1 MVLLVKKNVYFRF
14 TAAIANNPTIVALTV
29 TKGDNGVSG
38 REAGL

>member
-1 MVLLVKKNVYFRF
+1 MVLLEKNDYLRF
-14 TAAIANNPTIVALTV
+14 AAAIANNPTIVALTV